1 MRLLPAIVCRIKGMP
16 NSGILALLPLVCHT
30 AIAIL
35 GILVRDSSW
44 RNTTISEISS
54 ILPPRI
60 YYTWFHSMCYTWFD
74 FVSSMLRICFYLLCL
89 FVYIMWILVWKTT
102 DSNQKY
108 SFVSLAPLPSRAEM
122 RYLGRKIIAVTS
134 SAVRAILA
142 EEENVTCEFFMKLP
156 FLWSMK
162 TKFLQ

>member
-74 FVSSMLRICFYLLCL
+74 FVSSMLRICFYLLRL

-108 SFVSLAPLPSRAEM
+108 SFVSLAPLPSRQPSRDEIS
-122 RYLGRKIIAVTS
+122 REKDNRGYEFRGPSNFSGRGKCYLWVFHEITIFMVN
-134 SAVRAILA
+134 
-142 EEENVTCEFFMKLP
+142 EN
-156 FLWSMK
+156 
-162 TKFLQ
+162 